1 MQSETPPETHPETSA
16 ETLQDESAHLVPLP
30 AIMSDY
36 KGRLAGYVDATGA
49 RNVVITMDVE
59 IDVAG
64 RKRSRFYVALGVT
77 IDFETPEALV
87 DEVMREC
94 PSGHEVLFAWVPV
107 HLFGSDDFGVMI
119 DEIGVGENLQNGLV
133 GEIIEKA
140 DVEAAV
146 TMMAE
151 KYGG

>member
-1 MQSETPPETHPETSA
+1 
-16 ETLQDESAHLVPLP
+16 
-30 AIMSDY
+30 
-36 KGRLAGYVDATGA
+36 
-49 RNVVITMDVE
+49 
-59 IDVAG
+59 
-64 RKRSRFYVALGVT
+64 
-77 IDFETPEALV
+77 
-87 DEVMREC
+87 
-94 PSGHEVLFAWVPV
+94 LFAWVPV

>member
-1 MQSETPPETHPETSA
+1 MQSETPPKTPH
-16 ETLQDESAHLVPLP
+16 DESAHFVPLP
-30 AIMSDY
+30 VIMSEHE
-36 KGRLAGYVDATGA
+36 GRLAAYIDATGA
-49 RNVVITMDVE
+49 RNIVITMDVE

-77 IDFETPEALV
+77 IDFDTPEPLV

-94 PSGHEVLFAWVPV
+94 PSGHEALFAWVPA
-107 HLFGSDDFGVMI
+107 HLYGRDDFGVMI
-119 DEIGVGENLQNGLV
+119 DEICVGENLQNGLV

-151 KYGG
+151 KRGR